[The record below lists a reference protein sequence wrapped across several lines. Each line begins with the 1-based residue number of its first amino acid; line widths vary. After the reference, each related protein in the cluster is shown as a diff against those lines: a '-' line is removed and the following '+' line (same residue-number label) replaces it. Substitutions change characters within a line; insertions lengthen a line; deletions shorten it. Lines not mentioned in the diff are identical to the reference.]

1 LKSGEKSSVKFV
13 KYLFILAV
21 CCILLGAGSIYGLY
35 KYVEP
40 QLPDVATL
48 KDVRL
53 QIPMQVYSADNE
65 LIAQFGEKRRIP
77 LTLNQIPP
85 ELVKAIIATEDSR
98 FYEHHGVDPVGI
110 FRATSVALFSG
121 HASQGASTI
130 TQQLARNFFL
140 SPERKL
146 MRKIKEVFL
155 AIRIEQLLSKDE
167 ILELYLNKIYLGYR
181 AYGVGAAA
189 QVYFGKT
196 VDQLTLSE
204 IAVIAGLPKAPST
217 YNPLYSLDRATAR
230 RNVVLSRML
239 NEGYITQQQYE
250 TARNETIDAN
260 YHAPEIAF
268 SSPYHAELVRQ
279 EMVSRYGEKAY
290 EDGYKVYT
298 TVKRK
303 DQQAAQ
309 QAVRDN
315 VLAYDMRHG
324 YRGPA
329 NVLWKVGEAAWD
341 EKKIIETL
349 KGLPGYGPLR
359 AAVVTQ
365 ANAEEATA
373 LLADGSSVS
382 LKMAGVRWARPY
394 RSDTAQGP
402 TPRRVTDVLQA
413 GQQIWVRQV
422 DESWW
427 LAQVPDVN
435 SALVSLNPRD
445 GAVLALVGGFDF
457 NQSKFNRATQALR
470 QVGSNIKPFLYT
482 AAMDKGLT
490 LASIL
495 NDVPISRW
503 DAGAGSDWRPKNS
516 PAEYAG
522 PIRLRQGLGQS
533 KNVVMVRAMRAMGVD
548 YAAEYL
554 QRFGFPA
561 QNIVHTESLA
571 LGSASFTP
579 MQVARGYAVM
589 ANGGFL
595 VDPYFITKI
604 ENEQGDSIFEARPKV
619 ACPECDLPVIYGETP
634 KSNVLDNSNVEDVAV
649 SQEQQNAAVPM
660 PQLEQV
666 NRALVARSQPQEYAP
681 HVISTPLAF
690 LMKSALNS
698 NVFGEPGWQ
707 GTGWRA
713 GRDLQ
718 RKDIGG
724 KTGTTNSSKDAW
736 FSGYGPG
743 VVTSVW
749 IGFDDHRRDLGRTT
763 ASGAIKDQISGY
775 EGGAKSA
782 QPAWDAF
789 MKAILEGVPEEPLTP
804 PPGIVSVNIDRSTG
818 QLANGGNSREEYF
831 IEGTQPTQHAVHEVG
846 TTLIDNGEVHELF

>member
-1 LKSGEKSSVKFV
+1 MKFV
-13 KYLFILAV
+13 KYLLILAV
-21 CCILLGAGSIYGLY
+21 CCILLGAGSIFGLY
-35 KYVEP
+35 KYIEP

-48 KDVRL
+48 RDVRL
-53 QIPMQVYSADNE
+53 QIPMQVYSADGE
-65 LIAQFGEKRRIP
+65 LIAQYGEKRRIP

-85 ELVKAIIATEDSR
+85 EMVKAFIATEDSR

-110 FRATSVALFSG
+110 FRAASVALFSG

-140 SPERKL
+140 SPEKTL

-155 AIRIEQLLSKDE
+155 AIRIEQMLNKDE

-189 QVYFGKT
+189 QVYFGKS

-204 IAVIAGLPKAPST
+204 IATIAGLPKAPST
-217 YNPLYSLDRATAR
+217 FNPLYSLDRATSR

-239 NEGYITQQQYE
+239 SEGYISQTQYDQ
-250 TARNETIDAN
+250 ARSDVIDAN

-268 SSPYHAELVRQ
+268 SAPYLSEMVRQ
-279 EMVSRYGEKAY
+279 EMFSRYGEQAY
-290 EDGYKVYT
+290 EDGYRIYT
-298 TVKRK
+298 TISRNV
-303 DQQAAQ
+303 QQGAQ
-309 QAVRDN
+309 QAVRNN
-315 VLAYDMRHG
+315 VIDYDMRHG
-324 YRGPA
+324 YRGPS
-329 NVLWKVGEAAWD
+329 NVLWKVGESAWD
-341 EKKIIETL
+341 SKKITDTL
-349 KGLPGYGPLR
+349 KPLPGYGPFV
-359 AAVVTQ
+359 AAVVTRADPQ
-365 ANAEEATA
+365 EATA
-373 LLADGSSVS
+373 MLADGTSVS
-382 LKMAGVRWARPY
+382 LRMEGIRWARPY
-394 RSDTAQGP
+394 RSDTQQGA
-402 TPRRVTDVLQA
+402 TPRKVTDAVQA

-422 DESWW
+422 NDAWW
-427 LAQVPDVN
+427 LGQIPDVN
-435 SALVSLNPRD
+435 SALVSIDPHN

-516 PAEYAG
+516 PPEYSG

-579 MQVARGYAVM
+579 LQVARGYAVM

-595 VDPYFITKI
+595 VDPFFISKI
-604 ENEQGDSIFEARPKV
+604 ETDQGGVIFDARPKV
-619 ACPECDLPVIYGETP
+619 ACAECDIPVIYGDTP
-634 KSNVLDNSNVEDVAV
+634 KSEALNNQDMEDVAI
-649 SQEQQNAAVPM
+649 SQEQQNSAVPM
-660 PQLEQV
+660 PQLEQA
-666 NRALVARSQPQEYAP
+666 NQALVSQTGAQEYAP
-681 HVISTPLAF
+681 HVINTPLAF
-690 LMKSALNS
+690 LIKSALNT
-698 NVFGEPGWQ
+698 NIFGEPGWQ

-718 RKDIGG
+718 RQDIGG

-743 VVTSVW
+743 AVTSVW
-749 IGFDDHRRDLGRTT
+749 IGFDDHRRDLGRTS

-789 MKAILEGVPEEPLTP
+789 MKVILDGVPEQPLTP
-804 PPGIVSVNIDRSTG
+804 PPGVVTINIDRSTG
-818 QLANGGNSREEYF
+818 QLASGGNSRAEFF
-831 IEGTQPTQHAVHEVG
+831 IEGTQPTQQAVHEVG
-846 TTLIDNGEVHELF
+846 TTLIDNGETHELF

>member
-1 LKSGEKSSVKFV
+1 M
-13 KYLFILAV
+13 
-21 CCILLGAGSIYGLY
+21 LLGVASLYGLY
-35 KYVEP
+35 RYIEP

-53 QIPMQVYSADNE
+53 QTPMQVYSADGE
-65 LIAQFGEKRRIP
+65 LIAQYGEKRRIP
-77 LTLNQIPP
+77 LTLDQIPP
-85 ELVKAIIATEDSR
+85 VMIHAFVATEDSR

-110 FRATSVALFSG
+110 FRAASVALFSG

-140 SPERKL
+140 SPEKTL

-155 AIRIEQLLSKDE
+155 AIRIEQLLTKDE
-167 ILELYLNKIYLGYR
+167 ILNLYLNKIYLGYR

-196 VDQLTLSE
+196 VNELTLNE
-204 IAVIAGLPKAPST
+204 IAMIAGLPKAPST
-217 YNPLYSLDRATAR
+217 FNPLYSLERATSR

-239 NEGYITQQQYE
+239 SEGYITTAQYDE
-250 TARNETIDAN
+250 ARSQPIEAY
-260 YHAPEIAF
+260 YHTPEIAF
-268 SSPYHAELVRQ
+268 SAPYLSELVRQ
-279 EMVSRYGEKAY
+279 DMLARYGENAY

-298 TVKRK
+298 TVSRK
-303 DQQAAQ
+303 IQQGAE
-309 QAVRDN
+309 QALRNN
-315 VLAYDMRHG
+315 VIAYDMRHG

-329 NVLWKVGEAAWD
+329 KVLWKAGESAWD
-341 EKKIIETL
+341 KPEVISALKKL
-349 KGLPGYGPLR
+349 SSYGPFLP
-359 AAVVTQ
+359 AVVTSTS
-365 ANAEEATA
+365 ASEATA
-373 LLADGSSVS
+373 LMANGESVT
-382 LKMAGVRWARPY
+382 LPMEGMRWARPF
-394 RSDTAQGP
+394 RSDIAQGP
-402 TPRRVTDVLQA
+402 TPRSVNEVVSA

-422 DESWW
+422 NNVWW
-427 LAQVPDVN
+427 LGQLPDVN
-435 SALVSLNPRD
+435 SALVSLNPKD

-457 NQSKFNRATQALR
+457 NQSEFNRATQALR
-470 QVGSNIKPFLYT
+470 QLGSNIKPFLYT

-516 PAEYAG
+516 PAEYSG

-548 YAAEYL
+548 YAANYL

-561 QNIVHTESLA
+561 ENIVRTESLA
-571 LGSASFTP
+571 LGAAEFTP
-579 MQVARGYAVM
+579 LQVARGYSVM

-595 VDPYFITKI
+595 VTPYYLSKI
-604 ENEQGDSIFEARPKV
+604 VNDSGQTLFETQPKV
-619 ACPECDLPVIYGETP
+619 ACPECDIPVIYGDTP
-634 KSNVLDNSNVEDVAV
+634 KSDMLDTQSIEDVAT
-649 SQEQQNAAVPM
+649 SQTAQNIPVPT
-660 PQLEQV
+660 PELEQATTDKSV
-666 NRALVARSQPQEYAP
+666 LESEYAP
-681 HVISTPLAF
+681 HVVNTPLAF
-690 LMKSALNS
+690 LIKSALNS
-698 NVFGEPGWQ
+698 NVYGEPGWQ

-713 GRDLQ
+713 GRDLK
-718 RKDIGG
+718 RRDIGG

-763 ASGAIKDQISGY
+763 ASGVIKDQISGY

-782 QPAWDAF
+782 QPAWDEF
-789 MKAILEGVPEEPLTP
+789 MKIALDGVPEEPLTP
-804 PPGIVSVNIDRSTG
+804 PPGVVTVNIDRATG
-818 QLANGGNSREEYF
+818 QLSNGGSSRDEYF
-831 IEGTQPTQHAVHEVG
+831 IEGTQPTHQAMNEAG
-846 TTLIDNGEVHELF
+846 TTIIDNGEEHELF

>member
-1 LKSGEKSSVKFV
+1 MKFV

-21 CCILLGAGSIYGLY
+21 CCILLGAGSVYGLY
-35 KYVEP
+35 KFIEP

-53 QIPMQVYSADNE
+53 QIPMQVYTADGE
-65 LIAQFGEKRRIP
+65 LIAQYGEKRRIP
-77 LTLNQIPP
+77 LTLDQIPP
-85 ELVKAIIATEDSR
+85 VMVKAFIATEDSR

-110 FRATSVALFSG
+110 FRAASVALFSG

-140 SPERKL
+140 SPEKTLIRKL
-146 MRKIKEVFL
+146 KEVFL
-155 AIRIEQLLSKDE
+155 AIRIEQMMSKDE

-189 QVYFGKT
+189 QVYFGKS

-217 YNPLYSLDRATAR
+217 FNPLYSLDRATSR
-230 RNVVLSRML
+230 RNVVLARMMS
-239 NEGYITQQQYE
+239 EGYISQSQYDS
-250 TARNETIDAN
+250 ARSEAIDAN

-268 SSPYHAELVRQ
+268 SSPYLSEMVRQ
-279 EMVSRYGEKAY
+279 DMVSRYGEKAY
-290 EDGYKVYT
+290 EDGYRVYT
-298 TVKRK
+298 TITRK
-303 DQQAAQ
+303 TQEAAQ
-309 QAVRDN
+309 KAVRDN
-315 VLAYDMRHG
+315 VMDYDMRHG

-329 NVLWKVGEAAWD
+329 NVLWKLGESPWD
-341 EKKIIETL
+341 SKKITDSL
-349 KGLPGYGPLR
+349 RALPTYGPLLP
-359 AAVVTQ
+359 AVVMQ
-365 ANAEEATA
+365 ANAQEATA
-373 LLADGSSVS
+373 ILADGTSVS
-382 LKMAGVRWARPY
+382 LRMDGVRWARPF
-394 RSDTAQGP
+394 RSDTAQGA
-402 TPRRVTDVLQA
+402 TPRRVTDAVQA

-422 DESWW
+422 NDAWW

-435 SALVSLNPRD
+435 SALVSINPQN
-445 GAVLALVGGFDF
+445 GAVIALVGGFDF

-516 PAEYAG
+516 PPEYAG

-579 MQVARGYAVM
+579 LQVARGYAVM
-589 ANGGFL
+589 TNGGFL
-595 VDPYFITKI
+595 IDPWFISKI
-604 ENEQGDSIFEARPKV
+604 ENDQGKVLFEAQPKV
-619 ACPECDLPVIYGETP
+619 ACAECDIPVIYGETQ
-634 KSNVLDNSNVEDVAV
+634 KSNVLENSNVEDVSV
-649 SQEQQNAAVPM
+649 SQEQQNLTVPM
-660 PQLEQV
+660 PQLEQA
-666 NRALVARSQPQEYAP
+666 NQALVAQTGAPQYAP
-681 HVISTPLAF
+681 HVINTPLSF
-690 LMKSALNS
+690 LIKSALNS
-698 NVFGEPGWQ
+698 NIFGEPGWQ

-713 GRDLQ
+713 GRDLK
-718 RKDIGG
+718 RNDIGG

-789 MKAILEGVPEEPLTP
+789 MKSVLDGVPEAPLTP
-804 PPGIVSVNIDRSTG
+804 PPGIVTVNIDRSTG
-818 QLANGGNSREEYF
+818 QLANGGNSRQEYF
-831 IEGTQPTQHAVHEVG
+831 IEGTQPTQQAVHEVG
-846 TTLIDNGEVHELF
+846 TTLIDNGETHELF